1 MSLLVVL
8 CVNLCVRA
16 SCPGVNSIRRHAG
29 PKTSKQPG
37 AHATPRRDVARA
49 VRFHDGVR
57 ATQSSW

>member
-8 CVNLCVRA
+8 CVNLCMRA
-16 SCPGVNSIRRHAG
+16 STPSGATPCHAG
-29 PKTSKQPG
+29 PATSKQPG